1 MIISKTPY
9 RISFFGGGTDYPDWY
24 TKNGGKVISTSID
37 KYCYISC
44 RNLPQFFEHKYR
56 FVYSKIEHTKKINQ
70 IIHPAARAVLEEMK
84 IDSGLEIHHDGDLP
98 ARSGLGSSSSFTVGM
113 INVLTAL
120 QGKRISKESLA
131 KEAIRIEQD
140 VIKENVGSQDQIA
153 VSYGGFNKIK
163 FNTNGSFEVEQLIIP
178 DDKYSSL
185 QDHLVLFFTGISRFS
200 SDIAGSIIEDLDLM
214 EKKFK
219 VIETYVD
226 KGLEIITNKDKS
238 ILEFG
243 DLLNEYWHIKKS
255 LNKNISN
262 STIDEIYAKAIKSG
276 ALGGKLLGSGGGGF
290 FLFFIEPKNLKT
302 LIKNLSPL
310 VYVPIKFDKNG
321 SRIVLYEPT
330 GF

>member
-24 TKNGGKVISTSID
+24 KSFGGKVISASID

-44 RNLPQFFEHKYR
+44 RYLPQFFEHKFR
-56 FVYSKIEHTKKINQ
+56 FVYSNIETVKEIEAIK
-70 IIHPAARAVLEEMK
+70 HPSAKAVLKEMK
-84 IDSGLEIHHDGDLP
+84 ITNGLEIHHDGDLP

-113 INVLTAL
+113 LNALSAL
-120 QGKRISKESLA
+120 QGKRMSKEMLA
-131 KEAIRIEQD
+131 KEAIRIEQN

-163 FNTNGSFEVEQLIIP
+163 FNTNGDFEVEQLIISNE
-178 DDKYSSL
+178 KYNSL
-185 QDHLVLFFTGISRFS
+185 QEHLVLFFTGISRYS
-200 SDIAGSIIEDLDLM
+200 SDIAGDIISELNSI
-214 EKKFK
+214 EKEMKI
-219 VIETYVD
+219 IETYVEN
-226 KGLEIITNKDKS
+226 GLEIITNKEKN

-243 DLLNEYWHIKKS
+243 NLLNEYWHVKKS

-262 STIDEIYAKAIKSG
+262 PTIDEIYNKAIKSG

-290 FLFFIEPKNLKT
+290 FLFFIEPKNLKF

-310 VYVPIKFDKNG
+310 VYVPIKFEKNG
-321 SRIVLYEPT
+321 SKIVLYEPA
-330 GF
+330 GI